1 MQKYQIKN
9 SYLLTPDCQNIFCN
23 NAVNLVQLVLL
34 PFRVAGCAE
43 VTRAAT
49 EGAVAALQQRQLV
62 VVRVKYL
69 VAGLK

>member
-1 MQKYQIKN
+1 M
-9 SYLLTPDCQNIFCN
+9 
-23 NAVNLVQLVLL
+23 VNLILLVLL
-34 PFRVAGCAE
+34 PVRVARCAE

-49 EGAVAALQQRQLV
+49 EGAMASLQQRQLV